1 MASIKRNSRDW
12 LIQTIAVSRGGRR
25 GSAAPSSSLPSKFLT
40 DESVVA
46 QEFIATPNVA
56 ARRGAV
62 PNAAL
67 DFSYELGEGESA
79 ILALRHP
86 SGALTFHL
94 PVESMRRGA
103 AKLGEVRFSVTV
115 NSVDVETGRRGI
127 VSKAIKAVLIKVGKV
142 FVDKAVSFV
151 LPKLAAAFEK
161 AAWEKR
167 HLQEGWLKVTKDTL
181 ATGALASGAPSVM
194 DRSLLLIHGTF
205 SNAASAFGSLAKS
218 QFFESVASLYGDRI
232 FAFNHFTVSRTPE
245 ENARMLLNGLPDK
258 TFTFDVITHS
268 RGGLVLRNLVERA
281 TVFGPLARRFKLG
294 NAVLVA
300 SPNEGTPLATP
311 ARWQDT
317 VGWIANLLELFPDNP
332 FTTGAEFVANGLV
345 WLARHA
351 SGDLPGISSMDGHG
365 QLIAE
370 LEAPPGPPPDAY
382 SALVSNYSPT
392 ANVLQRMIDTG
403 VDQFFGSAND
413 LVVPTEGGW
422 RVDHSGVTY
431 IPGARIGC
439 YGRGGNLTLDSVTHI
454 DFFSRQETVDFLV
467 TALAGRPQK
476 LAPVDPGKALP
487 DRRLL
492 RSDGVMGAPSGL
504 AGAPG
509 QVPAIAPAAAPHAMF
524 EGKEVLASDTFH
536 LVVLPG
542 PDSEKRHAKILAH
555 YGSARVLEDFHLG
568 GAETDAGK
576 RWHQIIGFQRQIKK
590 YIDENQGEMPSSDE
604 LQEFGKV
611 LFGTLFPGAVRRLYD
626 TARSLQ
632 RSERLSVILTSTIPW
647 VADLPWEF
655 CFDPVRQTS
664 LAMEE
669 MHFIRNVMTAVP
681 AEIIDDRQRLRIL
694 VVSAQPMGLGKLSL
708 EEEEAVIRRGFDPL
722 RESGLAEVEVL
733 ARATPASLHGYVS
746 TERFSVVHFIGH
758 GEYDREKDKGF
769 LVFQDD
775 EGNPYQVDERCVR
788 RILCGRS
795 IRLIFLNAC
804 ETGQGGSADFNSGVA
819 PALVAGGVPIVLAN
833 QYKVLDTSATFF
845 AQHFYWSLAQ
855 GLAVGQAA
863 REARIAVNYSLTGE
877 SIDWAV
883 PVVYARDP
891 NSRLCPEL
899 RIDPKSLP
907 SPAVGVSSRR
917 GTEQH
922 TVQVAVWDTHSQ
934 FPGLRSTL
942 DHLNAAQTFYGF
954 EIVDLSLPMDAW
966 YFAGGKRYL
975 DAERFADRLAP
986 QIPQLGVEYLSV
998 IVDEP
1003 IALDTASTKTKLD
1016 YYGWWPGP
1024 DKPPVLIFSTTDLG
1038 LAPKGPATDR
1048 AIANV
1053 AASSIAGYLM
1063 ASECHAKGATN
1074 CPNYLNPNRKLELL
1088 TGRQRFCKPCIAKL
1102 ARWHPRELRA
1112 LKALVSAFD

>member
-1 MASIKRNSRDW
+1 VASIKPNSRDW
-12 LIQTIAVSRGGRR
+12 SIRTTPVFRGGRR
-25 GSAAPSSSLPSKFLT
+25 AAAPSSSLPSKFLT

-46 QEFIATPNVA
+46 EEFIATPNVA
-56 ARRGAV
+56 ARRGTV
-62 PNAAL
+62 PTAAL
-67 DFSYELGEGESA
+67 DFNYELREGESA
-79 ILALRHP
+79 VLAIRHP

-94 PVESMRRGA
+94 PVESTRRGVG
-103 AKLGEVRFSVTV
+103 KPGEVRFSVTV
-115 NSVDVETGRRGI
+115 NSVDVETGRRGV
-127 VSKAIKAVLIKVGKV
+127 VSKAIKAILIEVGKV
-142 FVDKAVSFV
+142 VVDKAVSFV

-167 HLQEGWLKVTKDTL
+167 HLREGWVKVTKDTL
-181 ATGALASGAPSVM
+181 ATGALADGAPSVM

-205 SNAASAFGSLAKS
+205 SNAASAYGSLANS
-218 QFFESVASLYGDRI
+218 QFFERIASLYGDRI

-245 ENARMLLNGLPDK
+245 ENARMLLNGLPDM

-281 TVFGPLARRFKLG
+281 AVFGPLARRFRLG

-351 SGDLPGISSMDGHG
+351 SGDLPGLSSMDGHG
-365 QLIAE
+365 ELIAE
-370 LEAPPGPPPDAY
+370 LQAPPGPPPDAY
-382 SALVSNYSPT
+382 SALVSNYNPT

-422 RVDHSGVTY
+422 RVDHSAVPY
-431 IPGARIGC
+431 VPGDRIGC
-439 YGRGGNLTLDSVTHI
+439 YGPGGNLTLDSVTHI

-467 TALAGRPQK
+467 TALARQAQK

-492 RSDGVMGAPSGL
+492 RSAGVLGAGLVASSG
-504 AGAPG
+504 PG
-509 QVPAIAPAAAPHAMF
+509 PPIAPAAAPHAML
-524 EGKEVLASDTFH
+524 EGKEVVASDTFH

-542 PDSEKRHAKILAH
+542 PDTEKRHAKILAH
-555 YGSARVLEDFHLG
+555 YGSARILEDFHLG

-590 YIDENQGEMPSSDE
+590 YIDENQGEMPRSDE

-632 RSERLSVILTSTIPW
+632 RGERLSVILTSTIPW

-681 AEIIDDRQRLRIL
+681 AEIIDDRQRLKIL
-694 VVSAQPMGLGKLSL
+694 VASAQPMGLGKLSL
-708 EEEEAVIRRGFDPL
+708 KEEEAVIRRGFEPL

-733 ARATPASLHGYVS
+733 PRATPASLHGYVS

-758 GEYDREKDKGF
+758 GGYDREKDKGF

-788 RILCGRS
+788 QILCGRS

-819 PALVAGGVPIVLAN
+819 PALVAGGVPIVVAN

-899 RIDPKSLP
+899 RIDPKTLP

-922 TVQVAVWDTHSQ
+922 TLQVAVWDTHSQ

-942 DHLNAAQTFYGF
+942 DRLNAAQTFYGF

-966 YFAGGKRYL
+966 YFTEGKRYL
-975 DAERFADRLAP
+975 DAGRFADRLAP

-998 IVDEP
+998 IVNEP
-1003 IALDTASTKTKLD
+1003 IAVDTAAAKPKLD

-1038 LAPKGPATDR
+1038 LAPKGLATDR

-1053 AASSIAGYLM
+1053 AVTGIAGYLM
-1063 ASECHAKGATN
+1063 AGDSDAKGPRN
-1074 CPNYLNPNRKLELL
+1074 CPIYLNPDRKLEIL
-1088 TGRQRFCKPCIAKL
+1088 TGRQRFCKRCRAKL
-1102 ARWHPRELRA
+1102 AGSHPREL
-1112 LKALVSAFD
+1112 KALNALLSAFD